1 MVFVRRAGG
10 TPTRLGILPGTF
22 NPVTVAHLALAGAA
36 QSVCDEVLFVLPRV
50 FPHKEYSGASLEQRI
65 ELLDSALHGAP
76 AFSLA
81 VADRGLFVEIAEECR
96 QAYGAAVRL
105 SFLCG
110 RDAAERIASWRYD
123 RPGAFAEMLRHFDLL
138 VARRQ
143 GEYAPPAGLSARM
156 ERLVLPQEFDPV
168 SATEVRERLG
178 RGHAWEHLV
187 PAAIRDRVRQI
198 YRQDDAAIAL
208 D

>member
-96 QAYGAAVRL
+96 EAYGSAVRL

-110 RDAAERIASWRYD
+110 RDAAERIAGWEYGH
-123 RPGAFAEMLRHFDLL
+123 PGAFASMLRNFDLL
-138 VARRQ
+138 VARRN
-143 GEYAPPAGLSARM
+143 GEYTPPPELSEGI
-156 ERLVLPQEFDPV
+156 ERLNLSDGFDPV
-168 SATEVRERLG
+168 SATEVRKRIA
-178 RGHAWEHLV
+178 RGHSWEHLV
-187 PAAIRDRVRQI
+187 PAAIR
-198 YRQDDAAIAL
+198 
-208 D
+208 